1 MLVGVREA
9 QRLAGSGFINTRQ
22 PQARLALTRATRRR
36 HALRFS
42 FRLFFWSSVWSS
54 ISSSVLSWID
64 ALTVSALL
72 FDSCMSRFAHDLIK
86 LMSHSDEN

>member
-1 MLVGVREA
+1 MHYCALHCALHLANQAMLVGVREA

-42 FRLFFWSSVWSS
+42 FRLSFGLPFGFPFR
-54 ISSSVLSWID
+54 
-64 ALTVSALL
+64 LL
-72 FDSCMSRFAHDLIK
+72 FHPLFCRESTH
-86 LMSHSDEN
+86 